1 MIDHVLIV
9 ITTNEFIFSHTNNK
23 ELDKSKLGKENIFI
37 NWKLN
42 ENLYGE
48 LSNYDK
54 SFSNR

>member
-1 MIDHVLIV
+1 MIDHVIYRNYNTW
-9 ITTNEFIFSHTNNK
+9 IDIFANDHK
-23 ELDKSKLGKENIFI
+23 WLDKSKLEKENIFI

-54 SFSNR
+54 IFSNR